1 MAQIPQYT
9 RGLIKQREVAQVYNP
24 QAISNAGQN
33 YGQAFAQAADW
44 ADKYA
49 VAEETTAVNEA
60 VIRKQ
65 KEDIDFIQ
73 TKQTEWQ
80 NNPTGYAKAI
90 DAEMKKRNEQ
100 YMATLPSTRAKEAFK
115 QTAAR
120 IDLSTYEQAAKWEKT
135 RGVEIIGNRLD
146 TSLNELNSLAS
157 TVGSY
162 GGNFD
167 DIKKNLDASLVAAST
182 VLAADEI
189 DKLKAKQMNDLAS
202 TYLIAKATY
211 SPEALDKDL
220 RSGKFDDMLDGPTR
234 IKLQNAAWDSLPD
247 LKKIQGGYTPDGSF
261 SSAMAVVET
270 NEGGYTP
277 VDGASGAPA
286 IYGINRKWHQE
297 AHDEARR
304 ITLEKGEAAGKAYA
318 KEFYKKEYWDKYGIG
333 KLPEATRAVVM
344 DGAVNHRAEFVQEL
358 IAKAKAGASQ
368 QELIDMRRDEYLRLA
383 QDPAYAPSLNGW
395 MRRLGN
401 FKRVGSQE
409 QIEQAQERIAKDPV
423 KAMQEI
429 GVERPSDYVAMQK
442 ERGISEGNARVLSN
456 AQAVEYGNQIANIT
470 KTDEIVGLA
479 NQIKETYGAYEGNA
493 LRDIMTQAKVPA
505 TKAAAL
511 SLAAKNQVQYREH
524 IELLMKA
531 DEKAEKETFKDLG
544 KSEKDLE
551 TQVQK
556 KYEET
561 AQVLRD
567 EGYSPAE
574 INSQIN
580 IITTLARSR
589 MLSSP
594 SDDYDDAV
602 EFAMQP
608 DNEAYLQKSFNG
620 MIYRIPKKYNAE
632 KIADNLDD
640 AFEDMTQPLKNEFEK
655 RGYKIRDGV
664 RLYLNHDETAI
675 AFETI
680 KGEKILFSD
689 GRPFEIGLDILENYK
704 SKSSKGI
711 YPSYSQGKGF

>member
-1 MAQIPQYT
+1 MQIPQYT
-9 RGLIKQREVAQVYNP
+9 RGVIKQREVAQMYNP
-24 QAISNAGQN
+24 QAIENAGQN
-33 YGQAFAQAADW
+33 YGQAFAQVADW
-44 ADKYA
+44 ADKFA

-60 VIRKQ
+60 IIRKQ

-73 TKQTEWQ
+73 AKQTEWQ

-90 DAEMKKRNEQ
+90 DAELAKRNEQ
-100 YMATLPSTRAKEAFK
+100 YMANLPTARAKDAFK
-115 QTAAR
+115 QSAMR
-120 IDLSTYEQAAKWEKT
+120 IDLGTYEQASKWEKT

-146 TSLNELNSLAS
+146 TALNELNSLAS
-157 TVGSY
+157 TIGSY

-189 DKLKAKQMNDLAS
+189 EKLKAKQKNELAS
-202 TYLIAKATY
+202 SYLIAKATY
-211 SPEALDKDL
+211 SPEELDKDL

-261 SSAMAVVET
+261 ASAYAVVET

-286 IYGINRKWHQE
+286 IYGINRKWHE
-297 AHDEARR
+297 AAHDEARR
-304 ITLEKGEAAGKAYA
+304 ITLEEGEAAGKAYA
-318 KEFYKKEYWDKYGIG
+318 KEFYKKEYWDKYGIEQ
-333 KLPEATRAVVM
+333 LPEATRAVVM

-358 IAKAKAGASQ
+358 VAKAKAGASQ

-383 QDPAYAPSLNGW
+383 QSPAYAPSLNSW
-395 MRRLGN
+395 MRRLSN
-401 FKRVGSQE
+401 FKRVGSAE
-409 QIEQAQERIAKDPV
+409 QIEQAKERIAKDPV

-429 GVERPSDYVAMQK
+429 GLEKPSDYVEMQK
-442 ERGISEGNARVLSN
+442 QRGISEGNARVLSN
-456 AQAVEYGNQIANIT
+456 AQAVEIGSQIANIT

-479 NQIKETYGAYEGNA
+479 NQIKETYGTYEGNA

-511 SLAAKNQVQYREH
+511 SLAAKNQIKYREH
-524 IELLMKA
+524 IDLLMKA
-531 DEKAEKETFKDLG
+531 DEKAEKETFKAIG

-556 KYEET
+556 DYEEM
-561 AQVLRD
+561 AQTLRD

-580 IITTLARSR
+580 IVTNLARSR

-602 EFAMQP
+602 KFAMQP
-608 DNEAYLQKSFNG
+608 DDESYLLDSFNG
-620 MIYRIPKKYNAE
+620 APYRIPKKYNAE
-632 KIADNLDD
+632 KIASNIDD
-640 AFEDMTQPLKNEFEK
+640 AFADMTAPLKAEFEK
-655 RGYKIRDGV
+655 RGYKMRDGV
-664 RLYLNHDETAI
+664 QAYLNKDETAI
-675 AFETI
+675 AFRTI
-680 KGEKILFSD
+680 TGEPIMLDDK
-689 GRPFEIGLDILENYK
+689 PFEIGLDVLENYK
-704 SKSSKGI
+704 VKPVKITQVPMMRG
-711 YPSYSQGKGF
+711 GF

>member
-1 MAQIPQYT
+1 
-9 RGLIKQREVAQVYNP
+9 
-24 QAISNAGQN
+24 
-33 YGQAFAQAADW
+33 
-44 ADKYA
+44 
-49 VAEETTAVNEA
+49 
-60 VIRKQ
+60 
-65 KEDIDFIQ
+65 
-73 TKQTEWQ
+73 
-80 NNPTGYAKAI
+80 
-90 DAEMKKRNEQ
+90 
-100 YMATLPSTRAKEAFK
+100 MATLPSSRAKEAFK
-115 QTAAR
+115 QTASR

-146 TSLNELNSLAS
+146 TAFSDLNSLAS

-220 RSGKFDDMLDGPTR
+220 RSGKFDDMLDGATR

-247 LKKIQGGYTPDGSF
+247 LKKIQGGYTPDGSDA
-261 SSAMAVVET
+261 SLRAIIET
-270 NEGGYTP
+270 NEGDFTAE
-277 VDGASGAPA
+277 DGESGSPA
-286 IYGINRKWHQE
+286 IYGINKGASPKNEIAFNE
-297 AHDEARR
+297 AVR
-304 ITLEKGEAAGKAYA
+304 ITKEKGKKSGKDFAWEY
-318 KEFYKKEYWDKYGIG
+318 FKKEYLTPHGVFDLPPNVRAIVADGI
-333 KLPEATRAVVM
+333 
-344 DGAVNHRAEFVQEL
+344 VNHRTVATKSEVAEGKQGFVGQLVEAAKNGATPDEL
-358 IAKAKAGASQ
+358 I
-368 QELIDMRRDEYLRLA
+368 EMRRAEYIRLA
-383 QDPAYAPSLNGW
+383 TTNPAKYSGNMNSW

-524 IELLMKA
+524 IELLMEA
-531 DEKAEKETFKDLG
+531 DEKAEKETFKTLG
-544 KSEKDLE
+544 KSEEDLKI
-551 TQVQK
+551 QVQK
-556 KYEET
+556 KYEEM
-561 AQVLRD
+561 AQTLRD

-589 MLSSP
+589 MLSAP

-608 DNEAYLQKSFNG
+608 DNESYLLESFNG
-620 MIYRIPKKYNAE
+620 VPYRIPKKYDAE
-632 KIADNLDD
+632 KIADNLDN

-655 RGYKIRDGV
+655 RGYKMRDGV
-664 RLYLNHDETAI
+664 QAYLNRDETAI
-675 AFETI
+675 AFRTMT
-680 KGEKILFSD
+680 GEPILLD
-689 GRPFEIGLDILENYK
+689 GKPFEIGLDVLENYK
-704 SKSSKGI
+704 AKSSKGI